1 MYGFGSQWLVATE
14 LKIHRVSQKTSMP
27 NFISHMEMITSTTLF
42 ASFYLV
48 LVLFLAFSEDE
59 SVS

>member
-1 MYGFGSQWLVATE
+1 MATE